1 MHKKVI
7 EGSMV
12 AQHIP
17 STMQITNIMIK
28 HIIVLALSSLSQ
40 EFMFFHFQAW
50 EGLINQVRFLQ
61 LLPLHMYNQL
71 STGEQVKHLCLVAW
85 KFWRKMKRKENWEEK
100 YKERKSEGK

>member
-61 LLPLHMYNQL
+61 LLPLHVQPTL
-71 STGEQVKHLCLVAW
+71 H
-85 KFWRKMKRKENWEEK
+85 WRTSETFMFGCSKILKENEE
-100 YKERKSEGK
+100 ERKLRGKV

>member
-40 EFMFFHFQAW
+40 E
-50 EGLINQVRFLQ
+50 GLINQVRFLQ
-61 LLPLHMYNQL
+61 LLPLHVQPTL
-71 STGEQVKHLCLVAW
+71 H
-85 KFWRKMKRKENWEEK
+85 WRTSETFMFGCSKILKENEE
-100 YKERKSEGK
+100 ERKLRGKV